1 MPVSTYIS
9 AELPTDINGHKV
21 QTLTPKTNIADD
33 VDASSDRALIP
44 VAATPGEIIR
54 IACNEDCY
62 INFGDV
68 TVTAAATNYLFVA
81 GVEYFRVPE
90 DAGYVAYV
98 RVATSGRI
106 SITHMA

>member
-1 MPVSTYIS
+1 MAVSNFIS
-9 AELPTDINGHKV
+9 AELPVDVNGGRI

-33 VDASSDRALIP
+33 VDASSDRVAIP
-44 VAATPGEIIR
+44 VAAVPGEIIR

-62 INFGDV
+62 INFGNV
-68 TVTAAATNYLFVA
+68 SVTAAASNYLFVA

-106 SITHMA
+106 SVTHMA